1 METKEKID
9 LLTETF
15 RARFD
20 AFTNGCDSLEE
31 IEAWDVEEYGDMDV
45 YYLNEILSIIL
56 RLIVVD
62 GKISS
67 REVEYLNKNFGFEY
81 SREELEEICAGT
93 LSELYDSFEERIA
106 SDITLMGDVNVK
118 LAEEFKEL
126 VELVCNII
134 AESDENI
141 AEEEREEIRKMKA
154 VIKAC

>member
-9 LLTETF
+9 LLTGTF

-31 IEAWDVEEYGDMDV
+31 IESWDVDEYGDMDV

-62 GKISS
+62 GKISN

-81 SREELEEICAGT
+81 SREELEDVCEST

-106 SDITLMGDVNVK
+106 NDISLMSAVNSK
-118 LAEEFKEL
+118 LAEEFKSL
-126 VELVCNII
+126 VELICNII

-141 AEEEREEIRKMKA
+141 ADEEREEIRKIKA
-154 VIKAC
+154 VIKG